1 MKPVTVGL
9 KSISNN
15 TSGFYVRDSGGT
27 EHLVWDTDGRF
38 GAGGVFADNGTSFY
52 VDGNAGLDTNDGKS
66 WATAVKTVAAGIALA
81 DDDIAV
87 TNHWDRRNRLFING
101 GAYTESL
108 TRFPEKTDVI
118 GVGNTD
124 FLAKAKIIGVQVPA
138 AAVMG
143 CRFINI
149 AFQNVTAAN
158 TLDIMAACH
167 GISFINCDIIG
178 NATTTCGIEIND
190 CADVLIQGCRFYGL
204 STSSLKQLIG
214 IQIKGTATNTNL
226 QILDNFICAAQGIII
241 DATNVVDGVIAR
253 NILDV
258 TTLAIDEN
266 ADRLLVVDNYWVSA
280 AVVASSYDLA
290 TTRCVGN
297 WACGS
302 DAMRMVPQVAA
313 PV

>member
-1 MKPVTVGL
+1 MSRAFFSKQINADVL
-9 KSISNN
+9 ALYARNN
-15 TSGFYVRDSGGT
+15 SGIELPLFDTNGQVSTSAIFP
-27 EHLVWDTDGRF
+27 
-38 GAGGVFADNGTSFY
+38 DNGTAFY
-52 VDGNAGLDTNDGKS
+52 VDGNAGVDTNDGKS
-66 WATAVKTVAAGIALA
+66 WATAVKTIAAGIALA
-81 DDDIAV
+81 DDDIAL

-108 TRFPEKTDVI
+108 VRFPEKTDII

-158 TLDIMAACH
+158 TVDIMASCH
-167 GISFINCDIIG
+167 GISFINCDFLG
-178 NATTTCGIEIND
+178 NGTTTCALEIND
-190 CADVLIQGCRFYGL
+190 CADVLVQGCHFYGV
-204 STSSLKQLIG
+204 SDSSLKQLIG

-226 QILDNFICAAQGIII
+226 RILDNIIVAAVGIVI
-241 DATNVVDGVIAR
+241 DDTNVVDGIIAG
-253 NILDV
+253 NFLDV

-266 ADRLLVVDNYWVSA
+266 ADRLLVANNMWVSA
-280 AVVASSYDLA
+280 AVVAGSYDLA

-297 WACGS
+297 WATGS
-302 DAMRMVPQVAA
+302 DAQRMVPQVEA

>member
-1 MKPVTVGL
+1 MRPITVGL
-9 KSISNN
+9 KAISNN

-52 VDGNAGLDTNDGKS
+52 VDGNAGVDTNDGLS

-87 TNHWDRRNRLFING
+87 TNHWDRRNRLFVNG
-101 GAYTESL
+101 GAYKESL
-108 TRFPEKTDVI
+108 VRFPEKTDII

-124 FLAKAKIIGVQVPA
+124 FLPKAKLIGVQVPA

-143 CRFINI
+143 CRFINM

-158 TLDIMAACH
+158 TVDIMASCH
-167 GISFINCDIIG
+167 GISFINCDFIG
-178 NATTTCGIEIND
+178 NGTTTCALEIND
-190 CADVLIQGCRFYGL
+190 CVDVLVQGCHFYGL
-204 STSSLKQLIG
+204 STSSLKQKIG
-214 IQIKGTATNTNL
+214 IQVKGTATNSNL
-226 QILDNFICAAQGIII
+226 RILDNIIVAAQGIII
-241 DATNVVDGVIAR
+241 DDTDVVDGIIAG

-266 ADRLLVVDNYWVSA
+266 ADRLIVANNQWISA
-280 AVVASSYDLA
+280 ANCASSYDLA
-290 TTRCVGN
+290 TTRVVNNTATGADKTMN
-297 WACGS
+297 
-302 DAMRMVPQVAA
+302 VPVIATS
-313 PV
+313 

>member
-1 MKPVTVGL
+1 MVHPITVGL
-9 KSISNN
+9 KTISAS
-15 TSGFYVRDSGGT
+15 TKGFYVRDSGGA
-27 EHLVWDTDGRF
+27 EHLVFDTNGQY
-38 GAGGVFADNGTSFY
+38 GGNGIFADNGTSFY

-66 WATAVKTVAAGIALA
+66 WASAVKTVAAGIALA

-101 GAYTESL
+101 GWYTESL

-158 TLDIMAACH
+158 TVDIMASCH
-167 GISFINCDIIG
+167 GISFINCDFIG
-178 NATTTCGIEIND
+178 NATTTAALEIND
-190 CADVLIQGCRFYGL
+190 CADALIQGCRFYGL

-226 QILDNFICAAQGIII
+226 QILDNFICAAVGIII
-241 DATNVVDGVIAR
+241 DDTDVVDGIIDG

-266 ADRLLVVDNYWVSA
+266 ADRLLVSNNQWVSA
-280 AVVASSYDLA
+280 ANVASSFDLA
-290 TTRCVGN
+290 TTRVVNNTATGADKTMN
-297 WACGS
+297 
-302 DAMRMVPQVAA
+302 VPVVATS
-313 PV
+313 

>member
-1 MKPVTVGL
+1 MGRAFWTKQISADLLGL
-9 KSISNN
+9 
-15 TSGFYVRDSGGT
+15 YARDHKGV
-27 EHLVWDTDGRF
+27 EYPLLYTDGTI
-38 GAGGVFADNGTSFY
+38 AADAVFPDNGTSFF

-108 TRFPEKTDVI
+108 TRFPEKTDII

-124 FLAKAKIIGVQVPA
+124 FLPKAKLIGVQVPA

-158 TLDIMAACH
+158 TVDIMASCH
-167 GISFINCDIIG
+167 GISFINCDFIG
-178 NATTTCGIEIND
+178 NATTTCALEIND
-190 CADVLIQGCRFYGL
+190 CVDVLVQGCHFYGL

-214 IQIKGTATNTNL
+214 IQIKGTATNSNL
-226 QILDNFICAAQGIII
+226 RILDNIIVAAVGIVI
-241 DATNVVDGVIAR
+241 DDTDVVDGIIAG

-266 ADRLLVVDNYWVSA
+266 ADRLIVANNQWISA
-280 AVVASSYDLA
+280 AECAASYDLA

-297 WACGS
+297 MASGS
-302 DAMRMVPQVAA
+302 DKCMTVPVIATS
-313 PV
+313 